1 MSTARGAWP
10 VAGLLW
16 LGGVAHAQAH
26 LQVCPATLAPSG
38 AVQAEIVQPNG
49 AALRAVVTPSGPAT
63 AGCAAL
69 PLASGNHRVLALR
82 PIAAPVARA
91 LAQGLSL
98 SGPSVDGQF
107 SISEV
112 TPRVVAATTA
122 AVSAPLPLPLATE
135 LLPLLA
141 TRAFGAEAR
150 ATVQANDRGL
160 LLRCAAGRQPAGV
173 VLSSDRPLPQQR
185 SGLQL
190 RTSGQG
196 QFQLNSVDAR
206 DASREAGTPLGT
218 VKATGLQRLTT
229 QVHPLPGDARHRA
242 DWRHWTLA
250 CPAGAAQLQLHSVRL
265 VVPSAHAAVPARA
278 TWVWQATDWRDRPQA
293 VLALAQ
299 RHHIRTLFVTIP
311 LASGAVMAPTEL
323 QRFVQGARSASL
335 VVWAVDGD
343 PRMVLP
349 GEHASAAARANAYAR
364 YNQTAPPGARLAGV
378 QFDVEPYLLPGYDL
392 ATEAWERHYTALVA
406 ALQAGADGLPLE
418 MVVPFWWGNKP
429 ALLDAVAP
437 RVSGLTVMAYR
448 TSANEITRLAQPFL
462 DWGMRQNK
470 PVRIALEAG
479 PVAPETLR
487 HYVPQASGELWQ
499 LQLAGQ
505 DYLMLLAAP
514 ATNPHGPA
522 FRQVGSTLLSGSAT
536 TFHGQPH
543 KLLEMLPELEAQFT
557 TWPAFGGMALH
568 EIQ

>member
-1 MSTARGAWP
+1 MSTARSAWL
-10 VAGLLW
+10 VGGVLW
-16 LGGVAHAQAH
+16 LGHAAHAQTQ
-26 LQVCPATLAPSG
+26 LQVCPAALAPTG
-38 AVQAEIVQPNG
+38 VVQAEIVQPTG
-49 AALRAVVTPSGPAT
+49 AALRAVVTPVGPVT
-63 AGCAAL
+63 AGCTAL
-69 PLASGNHRVLALR
+69 PLASGQHRVLALR
-82 PIAAPVARA
+82 PVAAPVARA
-91 LAQGLSL
+91 LAQGVSL
-98 SGPSVDGQF
+98 SGPAVDGQF

-112 TPRVVAATTA
+112 TPRTA
-122 AVSAPLPLPLATE
+122 ASSAVAVPASLPLATE

-141 TRAFGAEAR
+141 TRTFGAEAR
-150 ATVQANDRGL
+150 ASVQANDRGL

-173 VLSSDRPLPQQR
+173 VLSSDRPLPQQH
-185 SGLQL
+185 SALQL
-190 RTSGQG
+190 RSSGQG

-218 VKATGLQRLTT
+218 VRATGLQRLTT
-229 QVHPLPGDARHRA
+229 QDHPLPDDARHRA

-278 TWVWQATDWRDRPQA
+278 TWVWQPTDWRDRPQA

-299 RHHIRTLFVTIP
+299 RHHIRTLFVTVP
-311 LASGAVMAPTEL
+311 LASGAVLAPTEL
-323 QRFVQGARSASL
+323 QRFIRQARSAGL

-349 GEHASAAARANAYAR
+349 GEHANATARASAYAR
-364 YNQTAPPGARLAGV
+364 YNQNAPSGARLAGV

-418 MVVPFWWGNKP
+418 MVVPFWWGDKP
-429 ALLDAVAP
+429 TLLDAVAP

-448 TSANEITRLAQPFL
+448 TRTDEITRLAQPFL
-462 DWGMRQNK
+462 EWGMRQNK

-487 HYVPQASGELWQ
+487 HYAPQASGELWQ
-499 LQLAGQ
+499 LRVAGQ
-505 DYLMLLAAP
+505 DYLLLLAEP
-514 ATNPHGPA
+514 AANPHGPA
-522 FRQVGSTLLSGSAT
+522 FQQVGSALLSGSAT

-543 KLLEMLPELEAQFT
+543 KLLEMLPTLEAQFA